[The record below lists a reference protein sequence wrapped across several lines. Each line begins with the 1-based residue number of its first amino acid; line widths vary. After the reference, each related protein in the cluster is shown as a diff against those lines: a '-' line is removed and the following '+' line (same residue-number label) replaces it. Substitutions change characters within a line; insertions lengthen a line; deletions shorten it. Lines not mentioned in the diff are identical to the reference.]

1 MKGAGKG
8 RGHGSEDIDTSDSY
22 SLVDPRLVETHD
34 DGTLVQRT
42 GSDRSLVQ
50 TLVMASPP
58 YFQHLTGDRNES
70 DRISELTS
78 RVPQGGY

>member
-22 SLVDPRLVETHD
+22 SLVDPRLVETHY
-34 DGTLVQRT
+34 DGT